1 MWCFSFV
8 FRVFWVL
15 FCVFRL
21 WFFMTIEEALSRQ
34 LMVMLKVK
42 SNTTATDNEK
52 AMLYESFFSLYVV
65 VLSLSIIVKYG
76 TVHIIS

>member
-1 MWCFSFV
+1 
-8 FRVFWVL
+8 
-15 FCVFRL
+15 
-21 WFFMTIEEALSRQ
+21 MTIEEALSRQ